1 MQSPS
6 APHIVE
12 VGPRDGL
19 QNERQVLP
27 TAAKVRLITGLVD
40 AGIRRVEAVS
50 FVNPRLV
57 PQMADAEEVMA
68 QVPRRAGV
76 RYIGLVLNERG
87 LDRALACAV
96 DEVNVV
102 VVASETFSRRNQNTS
117 IDEMIATFAR
127 VAGRART

>member
-1 MQSPS
+1 MQSLL

-19 QNERQVLP
+19 QNEKLVLP

-40 AGIRRVEAVS
+40 AGVRRVEAVS

-68 QVPRRAGV
+68 EVPRRAGV

-87 LDRALACAV
+87 LDRALACDV

-117 IDEMIATFAR
+117 IDDMVATFGR
-127 VAGRART
+127 V